1 MPSTKRSNSP
11 GSVLGTRCL
20 ITVIVPLW
28 VLVSVHVH
36 WSPAT
41 TGTVMISK
49 PPGPVIGLAALT
61 WPSALFS
68 TQVTEVT

>member
-1 MPSTKRSNSP
+1 M
-11 GSVLGTRCL
+11 
-20 ITVIVPLW
+20 TVIVPLW

-36 WSPAT
+36 WSPGA

-49 PPGPVIGLAALT
+49 PPLPLSGLAGLT
-61 WPSALFS
+61 WPSALSS